1 MEKDVAIDGASIE
14 IKDYQT
20 LKFEGQDLIL
30 DLLACGKHFAV
41 TCREEDEKRIL

>member
-1 MEKDVAIDGASIE
+1 MEKEVAIDGAG
-14 IKDYQT
+14 IKIKLQT

-41 TCREEDEKRIL
+41 TCREEDEKKII